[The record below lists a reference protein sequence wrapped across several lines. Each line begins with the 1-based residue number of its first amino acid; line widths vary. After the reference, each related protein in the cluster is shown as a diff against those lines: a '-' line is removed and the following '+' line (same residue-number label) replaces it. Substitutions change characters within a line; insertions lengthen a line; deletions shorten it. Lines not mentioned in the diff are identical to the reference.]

1 MTFED
6 ELELEKQLEIGHT
19 LFNDLLHCLDDINI
33 HGYAEGIQGLLLLLL
48 LIYLKD
54 FPRLKRLK
62 GLFNDWLTRQDKR
75 CLTFDYYMVDL
86 LNDR

>member
-33 HGYAEGIQGLLLLLL
+33 HGYAEGIQSLS
-48 LIYLKD
+48 
-54 FPRLKRLK
+54 
-62 GLFNDWLTRQDKR
+62 
-75 CLTFDYYMVDL
+75 CHYY
-86 LNDR
+86 

>member
-33 HGYAEGIQGLLLLLL
+33 HGYAEGIQGLS
-48 LIYLKD
+48 
-54 FPRLKRLK
+54 
-62 GLFNDWLTRQDKR
+62 
-75 CLTFDYYMVDL
+75 CHYY
-86 LNDR
+86 